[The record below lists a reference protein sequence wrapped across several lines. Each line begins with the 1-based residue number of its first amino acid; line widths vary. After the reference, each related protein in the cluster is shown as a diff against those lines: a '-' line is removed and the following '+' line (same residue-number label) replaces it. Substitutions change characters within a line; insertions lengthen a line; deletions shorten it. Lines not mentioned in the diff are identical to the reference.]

1 MFSKAQRDAR
11 ERGRF
16 RRASDAVQ
24 REAASNSADSG
35 LETKDKEK
43 EKEKEITPVPEEEVV
58 VAAPAIP
65 LKQRVISKDH
75 LAALEPKD
83 PRDACTLPKEVTS
96 VMDAVRVNWDMFSN
110 PQFNPVPHALSLLD
124 NSVNGLDI
132 KKFYAMHE
140 RLEQTMDVIVND
152 YHQAFNDSIQTFSSV
167 VENISDSQ
175 KRVSEMKSELEWC
188 KELLQSRKF
197 DVFPLWVKSIQYK
210 EMMHILDTIEMLQ
223 KVPDKIESLITGKF
237 FFMAVTTL
245 MSAIGILHAPEF
257 QDIGAL
263 SNIRTHMVEV
273 QETLHETL
281 IDELHNHIYLKNPH
295 SLDRIGVTLD
305 DLKSREDLN
314 CSFHVGSHDFDSLEF
329 ENHKLMEDLDANPEQ
344 DSFRYIKVLLECL
357 NMIGRLPE
365 AVEILRDRLAVEFY
379 YTVERTI
386 QEIDQQSKSRN
397 NVEKRPAAST
407 NYSAQD
413 LVGLSDRLDD
423 AYVLRDL
430 LCSLYEKLE
439 TIIVGHEYV
448 LKLINLKVY
457 QERIELDVYSIHEV
471 WGTVQNEVKSLLY
484 DYLTRTSR
492 TTDFESAIVSM
503 NDILKEKRS
512 SRGNRDDAPK
522 QLFKLSTAPNPALT
536 AEYMK
541 LKGVQEIINMSSVT
555 LNDESSSA
563 AATGIVDKYA
573 NVATTGHKLLISPDP
588 YNVLIAFKPTMSFV
602 QKIEMMIS
610 QKAGQ
615 FTIFLDDFILSV
627 FLPSMEERVLEYFH
641 EFVNG
646 TESFVTD
653 TNQDTAPLP
662 LIKSVLAL
670 TALIQ
675 AMCRTLFIMPV
686 HQLEFIK
693 MIEMVLVKF
702 YEKILSRYRS
712 LMAGEQLHEDYQGVG
727 IISAGWA
734 CEDEVV
740 QLLLKNTYFLPGIPN
755 LEVNKTL
762 AESET
767 CAEMQF
773 KKERS
778 FSRRE
783 LIFDSRTLQAIA
795 HMHYS
800 IDWFIAQIAHLR
812 VTEKSIRR
820 IPPLLKPR
828 VNDIADSHASI
839 NEAQASTESLP
850 PLIIEHED
858 DVQLPL
864 NQEMTVR
871 FDAII
876 NYYQELSETY
886 LFALHVE
893 IRCHAMYYLDLAMR
907 EGSYHLESEPF
918 EPDSYINSL
927 NQDLIMIQ
935 ETVAVALP
943 LRKVRFLYDGL
954 SYLIMH
960 VLTVN
965 LKYVKRINKYGVQ
978 KLLRNVESLQ
988 QSLTNIAA
996 VHEKGLDHVRTYFEL
1011 LNSSGADMLHYMET
1025 HKGEFTFDEYKV
1037 VLDLIFQD
1045 VLEDSNLPKKEYTEC
1060 LEGLKTFFI
1069 NH

>member
-1 MFSKAQRDAR
+1 MFSKATRDAR
-11 ERGRF
+11 ERGKV
-16 RRASDAVQ
+16 RRASDAVVAKEIGDKKKEEIQ
-24 REAASNSADSG
+24 EERKRELGEED
-35 LETKDKEK
+35 EK
-43 EKEKEITPVPEEEVV
+43 EEQEQEEYEEERRNAV
-58 VAAPAIP
+58 
-65 LKQRVISKDH
+65 LKATENS
-75 LAALEPKD
+75 
-83 PRDACTLPKEVTS
+83 TLPKEVTS
-96 VMDAVRVNWDMFSN
+96 VMDAVRVNWDFMSN
-110 PQFNPVPHALSLLD
+110 TQFNPVPHALSLLD
-124 NSVNGLDI
+124 SSHGLDI
-132 KKFYAMHE
+132 KKFYLMHE
-140 RLEQTMDVIVND
+140 KLEQTMDVIVND
-152 YHQAFNDSIQTFSSV
+152 YHQAFNDSIQTFSAV

-175 KRVSEMKSELEWC
+175 KRVSDMKSELDWC

-210 EMMHILDTIEMLQ
+210 EMMHILDTIEALQ
-223 KVPDKIESLITGKF
+223 KVPDRIESLITGRF

-245 MSAIGILHAPEF
+245 MSSLSVLNSPEF

-263 SNIRTHMVEV
+263 SNIRVHLVEV
-273 QETLHETL
+273 AETLHETL
-281 IDELHNHIYLKNPH
+281 IDELNNHLYLKSPH
-295 SLDRIGVTLD
+295 SLDRIGVLLQ
-305 DLKSREDLN
+305 DLESRDNLKTTTP
-314 CSFHVGSHDFDSLEF
+314 FDSSANLMDLED
-329 ENHKLMEDLDANPEQ
+329 HKLLEDLDANPEQ
-344 DSFRYIKVLLECL
+344 DSFHYMKVLVECL
-357 NMIGRLPE
+357 DIIERLPD
-365 AVEILRDRLAVEFY
+365 AVEILQDRLSVEFY

-386 QEIDQQSKSRN
+386 QETDQQKPRN
-397 NVEKRPAAST
+397 DAPKRQSST
-407 NYSAQD
+407 SNAQD
-413 LVGLSDRLDD
+413 LIGLSDRLED
-423 AYVLRDL
+423 AYILRDL
-430 LCSLYEKLE
+430 LCNLFEKLE
-439 TIIVGHEYV
+439 TIIVGHGFV
-448 LKLINLKVY
+448 LKMINQKL
-457 QERIELDVYSIHEV
+457 ENRGIAIEVYSIHEV
-471 WGTVQNEVKSLLY
+471 WSVVQNEVKSLLY

-492 TTDFESAIVSM
+492 TSDFESAIVTM

-512 SRGNRDDAPK
+512 FRGMPSRGGDSK
-522 QLFKLSTAPNPALT
+522 KSESTKLFKLSTAPNAALT

-541 LKGVQEIINMSSVT
+541 LKGAKEIQNISAIT
-555 LNDESSSA
+555 LNDEAISTA
-563 AATGIVDKYA
+563 TTGIVDKYA
-573 NVATTGHKLLISPDP
+573 NVVSTGHRLLISPDP

-602 QKIEMMIS
+602 RKIEDMVS
-610 QKAGQ
+610 RKKTGK

-646 TESFVTD
+646 SESFVTD
-653 TNQDTAPLP
+653 QNQDVAPMP
-662 LIKSVLAL
+662 LVKSVVAL
-670 TALIQ
+670 TVLIQ
-675 AMCRTLFIMPV
+675 AMCRTLFVMPV
-686 HQLEFIK
+686 HQIEFIK
-693 MIEMVLVKF
+693 MIEMIVVKF
-702 YEKILSRYRS
+702 YEKILARYRS

-755 LEVNKTL
+755 AAINKVL

-767 CAEMQF
+767 YAEMNF

-778 FSRRE
+778 FDRRE
-783 LIFDSRTLQAIA
+783 LIFDSRKLQAVA

-800 IDWFIAQIAHLR
+800 IDWFIAQIGHLR

-828 VNDIADSHASI
+828 SSKVMDSNTSI
-839 NEAQASTESLP
+839 NDGSASTESLP
-850 PLIIEHED
+850 PLIVETED

-864 NQEMTVR
+864 NAEMTNR
-871 FDAII
+871 FDAIL

-907 EGSYHLESEPF
+907 EGCYYLENEPY

-935 ETVAVALP
+935 ETVAAALP
-943 LRKVRFLYDGL
+943 LRKIRFLYDGL

-960 VLTVN
+960 VLSVN
-965 LKYVKRINKYGVQ
+965 LKYVKRINKFGVS

-996 VHEKGLDHVRTYFEL
+996 VHEKGLDRVRKYFEL
-1011 LNSSGADMLHYMET
+1011 LNISGHEMLQYMET
-1025 HKGEFTFDEYKV
+1025 HPGEFTFDEYKV

-1045 VLEDSNLPKKEYTEC
+1045 VLEDTSLPKKEYSDC